1 MEETIQEKP
10 FAILSNIGRYFTH
23 KNRLSDEDG
32 GSYSSGPVNEIGF
45 SSTYTVTIRKGIT
58 TFDDALAAANGL
70 KAGHQQVLNLTG
82 ADENV
87 KRKIVD
93 FIAGVNY
100 AQDGTWEE
108 IGKDIY
114 MIVPKDGY
122 VEVAPASP
130 RMVSLRN

>member
-1 MEETIQEKP
+1 MEEAVQEKP
-10 FAILSNIGRYFTH
+10 FALLSSIGRYLKP
-23 KNRLSDEDG
+23 KNHAHGEDG
-32 GSYSSGPVNEIGF
+32 GYNVSSGNDLGF
-45 SSTYTVTIRKGIT
+45 TASYTVTIRKGIT
-58 TFDDALAAANGL
+58 AFDDALAAANGL
-70 KAGHQQVLNLTG
+70 KVGHQQILNLTG
-82 ADENV
+82 ADDAT

-114 MIVPKDGY
+114 LIVPKEGY